1 MKFNWKALVAVAVIV
16 AAIIWAATTVPGRS
30 YEGTELDFSVGGGL
44 IKVTNPSD
52 SPVPVSLAS
61 SSPGTFSVFSDT
73 EGIAGRSSSQG
84 SGRSANQLYEFEVPP
99 GESEFT
105 ILRGADISFVSN
117 SETPLSIDIQPL
129 NPTDTRN
136 RLLTAGL
143 IVAVALFYLSYANG
157 HRWIS
162 AARRQKARD
171 KETAREE
178 ESQNFQRMFSGMKSK
193 GNEEPPETP

>member
-1 MKFNWKALVAVAVIV
+1 MKLNWKVLAAVAVIA

-30 YEGTELDFSVGGGL
+30 YNGTDLDFSVGSGL

-52 SPVPVSLAS
+52 SPVPVALAS
-61 SSPGTFSVFSDT
+61 SNPGTFSVFSDT

-84 SGRSANQLYEFEVPP
+84 SGRSANQLYEFTVPP

-105 ILRGADISFVSN
+105 VVRGSDIRFVSN
-117 SETPLSIDIQPL
+117 TETSLDIDIQPL

-136 RLLTAGL
+136 RLLIAGL
-143 IVAVALFYLSYANG
+143 IVAVTLFYLSYANG
-157 HRWIS
+157 HRWMS

-171 KETAREE
+171 KETAMEE
-178 ESQNFQRMFSGMKSK
+178 ESQNFQRMFKGMKSK
-193 GNEEPPETP
+193 EDETPPETS